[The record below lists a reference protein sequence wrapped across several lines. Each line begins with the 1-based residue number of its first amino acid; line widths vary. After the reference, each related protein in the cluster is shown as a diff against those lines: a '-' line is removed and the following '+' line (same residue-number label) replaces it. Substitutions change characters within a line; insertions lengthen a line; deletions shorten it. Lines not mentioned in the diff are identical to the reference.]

1 MSTTLVTKDY
11 QDFID
16 TGSDITPILNRLFEA
31 FVDIR
36 SSGRYSIDLK
46 AAPQDS
52 TAWEYVIYNSAS
64 EPERSL
70 GVLFAR
76 AHQGSGIRSGRNS
89 TKSFPSLLLPQMT
102 L

>member
-64 EPERSL
+64 ELWNGAWVSYLPGPTKAVGYGVGEIRQSRSL
-70 GVLFAR
+70 R
-76 AHQGSGIRSGRNS
+76 CCYR
-89 TKSFPSLLLPQMT
+89 K
-102 L
+102 